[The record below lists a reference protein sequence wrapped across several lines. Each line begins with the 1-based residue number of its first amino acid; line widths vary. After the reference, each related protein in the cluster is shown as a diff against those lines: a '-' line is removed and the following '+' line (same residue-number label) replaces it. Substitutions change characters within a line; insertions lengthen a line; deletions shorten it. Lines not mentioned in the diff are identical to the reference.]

1 MTLKRELEDSQSPI
15 RAWLATHM
23 PGLPKAMR
31 SSWVAAMP
39 AACVVPT
46 PTGQPADVLG
56 HAISER
62 IVWEYT
68 PLAGR
73 ATRTVHGSG
82 LLSSRG
88 ASKAFI
94 DQLNAVASSRANGD
108 QARTARTACV
118 LGLLDRA
125 TRTGLTDE
133 TWYVPLLAAKNLDEA
148 LASVPA
154 EWAADV
160 ATVADLA
167 LPQLAHLTGHVI
179 AGPVFAGSNLVDGA
193 DADLIIGNTLVEIK
207 AIKPREL
214 KLRDL
219 QQVVAYAL
227 LDTDDKYQLSN
238 IAILSAR
245 YGTLVTWQ
253 LDEIISEASQHQL
266 SLKEAR
272 QRMSSSL

>member
-1 MTLKRELEDSQSPI
+1 M
-15 RAWLATHM
+15 
-23 PGLPKAMR
+23 
-31 SSWVAAMP
+31 
-39 AACVVPT
+39 
-46 PTGQPADVLG
+46 
-56 HAISER
+56 
-62 IVWEYT
+62 
-68 PLAGR
+68 
-73 ATRTVHGSG
+73 
-82 LLSSRG
+82 
-88 ASKAFI
+88 
-94 DQLNAVASSRANGD
+94 
-108 QARTARTACV
+108 
-118 LGLLDRA
+118 
-125 TRTGLTDE
+125 
-133 TWYVPLLAAKNLDEA
+133 
-148 LASVPA
+148 PA
-154 EWAADV
+154 EWADDV

-227 LDTDDKYQLSN
+227 LDTDDEYQLSN